1 MRMARRWRI
10 RLLISAVALPLL
22 VWGFDRVQT
31 IYWVGSTDLEVEF
44 AITDAATGRSVPGAW
59 VEVQSE
65 GGFYEERDKQEFA
78 LVSGADGVAR
88 KECRDSMCFGTRSG
102 LRFTDTFVVHLP
114 WWRYR
119 VVAEAYHPTAWAN
132 LDVLEL
138 RRQVRRAGPGKASL
152 VVPVSLHKRPV
163 EPGAAVKPQGQS
175 GVAEREELPPPRAA
189 KHRVRWLGGWQV
201 RWFSRQA

>member
-1 MRMARRWRI
+1 MARRWRI
-10 RLLISAVALPLL
+10 RLLIAAIALPLL

-44 AITDAATGRSVPGAW
+44 VVTDAVTGGPIPGAR

-78 LVSGADGVAR
+78 LVAGADGVAR
-88 KECRDSMCFGTRSG
+88 KECRRSMCFGTQSG
-102 LRFTDTFVVHLP
+102 LRFTNTFVVHLP

-119 VVAEAYHPTAWAN
+119 VVADGYDPTEWAD

-138 RRQVRRAGPGKASL
+138 RRQVRRAGPGKSNL
-152 VVPVSLHKRPV
+152 VVPVSLHKRHA
-163 EPGAAVKPQGQS
+163 EPGAAPDPARKAGPG
-175 GVAEREELPPPRAA
+175 R
-189 KHRVRWLGGWQV
+189 
-201 RWFSRQA
+201 